1 MGYFHEFRDQ
11 WPNLL
16 GAALG
21 LGFGVAI
28 NHYMLN
34 LFGPALIAEF
44 GWSKS
49 QFALIG
55 SLALISLFFT
65 PVAGRIADRFGPRIA
80 AMIGFSV
87 VPPAFFAMSLMTG
100 NILQLYAITLVTST
114 LGILTA
120 TMVFTRVVVERF
132 DRARGI
138 ALSCL
143 LSCPPLVGAIAAPVI
158 GSIIES
164 EGWRAAYRVLAL
176 LSAVGGIAAIVLV
189 GRATGKPVVRVPAP
203 KLSKA
208 ELREILRNPMFLLLI
223 GGMFLCNVPQP
234 LVSSQMT
241 IMLMES
247 HATMAFASAL
257 VSLYA
262 VTVVIGRFI
271 SGYALDR
278 VPPHFVA
285 IVALGL
291 PAIGYVGIASSYDAR
306 WVLAGA
312 IGLVGL
318 AQGAETDVGAFLT
331 SRKFSMAHYSFV
343 FSMLMTAMGLAS
355 AVGSILL
362 SITLHDGGNFNIF
375 LLVSAI
381 ATLGGA
387 LCFYLTGRH
396 NRDDW
401 EAKEATPA
409 HLEQSSGVA

>member
-1 MGYFHEFRDQ
+1 MGYFHEFRAH

-21 LGFGVAI
+21 LGFGTAI

-49 QFALIG
+49 QFALVG

-65 PVAGRIADRFGPRIA
+65 PVAGRIVDRYGPRKA
-80 AMIGFSV
+80 AMIGFAV

-100 NILQLYAITLVTST
+100 NILQFYAITLVTST

-120 TMVFTRVVVERF
+120 TMTFTRVVVERF

-138 ALSCL
+138 ALSCM
-143 LSCPPLVGAIAAPVI
+143 LSCPPLIGAIAAPVI
-158 GSIIES
+158 GAIIEDQ
-164 EGWRAAYRVLAL
+164 GWRTAYRVLAL
-176 LSAVGGIAAIVLV
+176 LSAAGGIAAITLV
-189 GRATGKPVVRVPAP
+189 GRTSGKPVAKMPIP
-203 KLSKA
+203 QLSKA
-208 ELREILRNPMFLLLI
+208 EFRGILKNPMFLLLI
-223 GGMFLCNVPQP
+223 GGMFACNVPQP

-247 HATMAFASAL
+247 HASMAFASAL
-257 VSLYA
+257 VSVYA
-262 VTVVIGRFI
+262 ITVVIGRFI

-331 SRKFSMAHYSFV
+331 SRKFDMNHYSFV
-343 FSMLMTAMGLAS
+343 FAMLMTSMGLAS
-355 AVGSILL
+355 ALGSILL
-362 SITLHDGGNFNIF
+362 SLTLRNGGTFNAF
-375 LLVSAI
+375 LLVSAA

-396 NRDDW
+396 NQD
-401 EAKEATPA
+401 EPEATLPA
-409 HLEQSSGVA
+409 HVVISGDVA